1 VKEEQVFHG
10 LRSWG
15 SELGQL
21 GNISGKEAV
30 RAFERA
36 GWIVRGQ
43 VGSQGM
49 SKAEIR
55 ANLSIPG
62 HKELSVGT
70 LRKLIRVAG
79 LSVDEF
85 LELL

>member
-1 VKEEQVFHG
+1 M
-10 LRSWG
+10 
-15 SELGQL
+15 GQL

-36 GWIVRGQ
+36 GWTVRGQ
-43 VGSQGM
+43 VGSHVMMNRGD
-49 SKAEIR
+49 IR
-55 ANLSIPG
+55 ANLSVPQ

-79 LSVDEF
+79 LSVDQF